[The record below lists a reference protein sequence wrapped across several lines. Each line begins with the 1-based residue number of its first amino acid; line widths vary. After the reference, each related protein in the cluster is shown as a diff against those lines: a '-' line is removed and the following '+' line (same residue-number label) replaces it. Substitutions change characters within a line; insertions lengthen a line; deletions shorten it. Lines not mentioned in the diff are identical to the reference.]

1 MSNSSK
7 AFEKLLKDGNY
18 FNEKILD
25 FLQFKGNKKKTGEIA
40 AEFLC
45 NFDDKRSDIV
55 QAVKSIKDVFTKIE
69 ASFESGDA
77 GENPSGITF
86 RVGTFG
92 KDGKDYLYRL
102 FELFK
107 IDHKIFLYCL
117 DRKWERVLEKLEEME
132 HRKKGKEIIDEF
144 DLGNDK
150 SSLYILSDCCNIA
163 IELDK
168 KGKLDE
174 LTLKSG
180 IFRNFKKNYSRYSK
194 EVKKLFP
201 SVAELFDTEAPPSK
215 RRRLNPS
222 EDD

>member
-18 FNEKILD
+18 FNKKILD

-45 NFDDKRSDIV
+45 NFNDKHPDID
-55 QAVKSIKDVFTKIE
+55 QAVKSIKDVFTKIK
-69 ASFESGDA
+69 ASFESDDA
-77 GENPSGITF
+77 GENPLGIIF
-86 RVGTFG
+86 PVGTFG

-117 DRKWERVLEKLEEME
+117 DRKWEKVLEKLEEME
-132 HRKKGKEIIDEF
+132 HRKKGGEIIDEF

-150 SSLYILSDCCNIA
+150 SSLYILSDCCNLA
-163 IELDK
+163 VELDK

-180 IFRNFKKNYSRYSK
+180 IFRDFKKNYSRYSK
-194 EVKKLFP
+194 EVEKLFP
-201 SVAELFDTEAPPSK
+201 SVAELFDTK
-215 RRRLNPS
+215 GTFI
-222 EDD
+222 

>member
-1 MSNSSK
+1 M
-7 AFEKLLKDGNY
+7 
-18 FNEKILD
+18 
-25 FLQFKGNKKKTGEIA
+25 
-40 AEFLC
+40 
-45 NFDDKRSDIV
+45 
-55 QAVKSIKDVFTKIE
+55 
-69 ASFESGDA
+69 
-77 GENPSGITF
+77 
-86 RVGTFG
+86 GTFG

-180 IFRNFKKNYSRYSK
+180 IFRNFKKNYSSYSK